1 MLDGSRGAG
10 RWNPSPLSVLYGAK
24 DANGAISEIHFH
36 LNRGQSVFPS
46 KMKHTLFELSVI
58 TDRTL
63 VLLKMSDLTA
73 LGVDEAKYQ
82 QILYKRTQ
90 EIADAAAFMG
100 FDGIIAPSAR
110 YECDNIVLF
119 LDLFNLENIETV
131 SDNPIKWNEWRA
143 KNRL

>member
-1 MLDGSRGAG
+1 
-10 RWNPSPLSVLYGAK
+10 
-24 DANGAISEIHFH
+24 
-36 LNRGQSVFPS
+36 
-46 KMKHTLFELSVI
+46 MKHTLFELSVI